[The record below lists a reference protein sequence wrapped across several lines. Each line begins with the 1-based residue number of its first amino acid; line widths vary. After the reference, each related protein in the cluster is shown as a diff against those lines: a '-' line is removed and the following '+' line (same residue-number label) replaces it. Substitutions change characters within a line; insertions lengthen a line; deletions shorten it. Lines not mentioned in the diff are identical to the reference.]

1 MEVFLPLQTGKGAKI
16 RRFTVTKAHGG
27 KAKAVPVQ
35 QREDE
40 TKECHKVFKSYTGN
54 RLIQLLRYKHM
65 LPFKKNEDEIG
76 RVQGGMAVDKRRIA
90 LKEESWA

>member
-1 MEVFLPLQTGKGAKI
+1 MRNKYHSDKQITQNGSTGLVVKYKIGVFLPLQTGKGAKI

-65 LPFKKNEDEIG
+65 LPFKKNEE
-76 RVQGGMAVDKRRIA
+76 
-90 LKEESWA
+90 